1 MKNDTTKYKIALKNL
16 KVILATSVFFLIFQ
30 INPVFS
36 QSIDTAA
43 IRKIML
49 EGLENMEKGNYR
61 SAIELIDRGRN
72 NLNNLAIKIDEKNA
86 NIVRSLEL
94 TRQAENL
101 INQNNYEGA
110 LNLLNESIQLDDNN
124 IEAYKF
130 RGSVRL
136 ILEQHKERA
145 RDQEFVNLFNDYTNA
160 IRIVDRRINQTP
172 RRSQERVE
180 LEKEKA
186 KILINRAY
194 VKMQSRRTSSFHS
207 AVDDYTEA
215 IRNDDQNWDGFLG
228 RAVAYNRLSE
238 YSREIR
244 DYLRAIE
251 LIEEYQHRL
260 SDEEWADLYLRL
272 AMAYINNRD
281 NRNAFI
287 YAEKSYNLGNTEAE
301 RIMERTRP

>member
-1 MKNDTTKYKIALKNL
+1 ML
-16 KVILATSVFFLIFQ
+16 LAAVVFFLLTP
-30 INPVFS
+30 INNVYS
-36 QSIDTAA
+36 QSLDTLDIIN

-49 EGLENMEKGNYR
+49 EGVENMEKGNYR

-72 NLNNLAIKIDEKNA
+72 NLNNLAIRIDEKNA
-86 NIVRSLEL
+86 NIIRSLEL
-94 TRQAENL
+94 TRQAESL
-101 INQNNYEGA
+101 ISQSSYEGA
-110 LNLLNESIQLDDNN
+110 FNVLNEAIQLDANN

-136 ILEQHKERA
+136 ILEQQKERA
-145 RDQEFVNLFNDYTNA
+145 RDQDYISLLNDYTNA
-160 IRIVDRRINQTP
+160 VRIVDRRINQTP

-194 VKMQSRRTSSFHS
+194 VKMQSRRASSFLS

-238 YSREIR
+238 HSREIR

-251 LIEEYQHRL
+251 LIEEYPHRL
-260 SDEEWADLYLRL
+260 TDEEWADLYYKL
-272 AMAYINNRD
+272 AMAYVNNRD
-281 NRNAFI
+281 SRNAFI
-287 YAEKSYNLGNTEAE
+287 YAEKSFNLGNVEAE
-301 RIMERTRP
+301 KLMERTRP

>member
-1 MKNDTTKYKIALKNL
+1 MKNNSLKHKMIKTNLTLFFTTI
-16 KVILATSVFFLIFQ
+16 VFLFSFQ
-30 INPVFS
+30 NKPLYS
-36 QSIDTAA
+36 QDLDPDD

-49 EGLENMEKGNYR
+49 EGIENMEKENYR
-61 SAIELIDRGRN
+61 SAIELFDRGRN

-86 NIVRSLEL
+86 NIVKSLEL
-94 TRQAENL
+94 TRQAESL
-101 INQNNYEGA
+101 INQNDYSSA
-110 LNLLNESIQLDDNN
+110 LDLLNEAIQLDNNN

-136 ILEQHKERA
+136 ILEQRIDRR
-145 RDQEFVNLFNDYTNA
+145 RDQDYISLLNDYTNA
-160 IRIVDRRINQTP
+160 IRIVDRRINQTQ
-172 RRSQERVE
+172 RRAQERVE

-194 VKMQSRRTSSFHS
+194 VKMQSRRLTSFHS
-207 AVDDYTEA
+207 AIDDYTEA
-215 IRNDDQNWDGFLG
+215 VRYDDQNWDGYLG
-228 RAVAYNRLSE
+228 RAVAYNRISE
-238 YSREIR
+238 HSREIR

-272 AMAYINNRD
+272 AMAYVSNRD

-301 RIMERTRP
+301 KIMERTRP